1 MFNQN
6 CINCFK
12 QFAILAVLILSPS
25 SHAQV
30 LVNDYSGGV
39 TGFYFTETIND
50 NYASSLPTANPTA
63 TGNAGQIDV
72 GFYTVDYSDKSYF
85 QTSDYS
91 IVNAYSGDMGS
102 WSGTGGFYTGG
113 SYFDLAGVTGF
124 LVSLRKE
131 ASNTASTLNFYIL
144 TNQDAE
150 VYIPISTA
158 GLSSTSFTD
167 VVINLNSSSAY
178 SYVSGLQASQIGIKG
193 DPYSSV
199 QGETYNFSIDSFRA
213 VPEPSVACLLGL
225 GLGALA
231 LVRRRSRA

>member
-1 MFNQN
+1 
-6 CINCFK
+6 
-12 QFAILAVLILSPS
+12 
-25 SHAQV
+25 
-30 LVNDYSGGV
+30 VNDYSGGV

-50 NYASSLPTANPTA
+50 YYASSLPTANPTA

-72 GFYTVDYSDKSYF
+72 GYYTVNYSDKSFF
-85 QTSDYS
+85 QTSHYS
-91 IVNAYSGDMGS
+91 IVNAYSGDMGG
-102 WSGTGGFYTGG
+102 WSGTGGFYTGA
-113 SYFDLAGVTGF
+113 SYFDLDGVTGF

-131 ASNTASTLNFYIL
+131 ALNTAPTINFYIL

-193 DPYSSV
+193 DPYYSV
-199 QGETYNFSIDSFRA
+199 QGETYNISIDSLRS
-213 VPEPSVACLLGL
+213 VPEPSAACFLSL

-231 LVRRRSRA
+231 LIRRRSRA